1 MCVVKNP
8 VYQNKPYIVN
18 ETAGTSSDL
27 YLWFEPNQP
36 YCDGSHKGTGK
47 KPSCGEDRKDR
58 RVAYCG
64 CCSSREMPFCDGTH
78 SIL

>member
-18 ETAGTSSDL
+18 ETAGTKL
-27 YLWFEPNQP
+27 ICTCGL
-36 YCDGSHKGTGK
+36 
-47 KPSCGEDRKDR
+47 KPINPTVMVHTRGRVKNPVVKIEKDR

>member
-1 MCVVKNP
+1 MKNP

-18 ETAGTSSDL
+18 ETAGTKLICTCGLSS
-27 YLWFEPNQP
+27 NQP

-47 KPSCGEDRKDR
+47 KPCVVKIEKDR